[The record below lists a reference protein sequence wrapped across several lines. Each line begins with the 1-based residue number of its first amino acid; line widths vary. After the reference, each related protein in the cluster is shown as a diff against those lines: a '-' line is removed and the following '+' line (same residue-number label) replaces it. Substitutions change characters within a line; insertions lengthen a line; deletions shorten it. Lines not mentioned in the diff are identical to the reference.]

1 MGTWGVHSF
10 ENDDAVEWA
19 AAYREMGLPV
29 AESTIQIA
37 LSDHSN
43 NSLTSDLAC
52 RAIAAVEAVAFTL
65 GRGSAEAE
73 MAFDGGPEPD
83 VAAAEAL
90 ISECENV
97 MAAITGGSALKELWS
112 AVGAAEHENWQASLT
127 ELRARLNGAAV
138 VELAEPEAEPV
149 ESAGAAPR
157 NTELEEIRMAIVALT
172 GELQAMR
179 QESSENFRRLA
190 KRIEGLDQ

>member
-29 AESTIQIA
+29 AQSTIQIA

-43 NSLTSDLAC
+43 NGLTAELAC
-52 RAIAAVEAVAFTL
+52 RAIAAVEAVAFAL

-73 MAFDGGPEPD
+73 KGFSGGPAAD

-90 ISECENV
+90 IPECENV
-97 MAAITGGSALKELWS
+97 ILAITGGSALKELWTE
-112 AVGAAEHENWQASLT
+112 VGAAEHQDWQASLSD
-127 ELRARLNGAAV
+127 LRARLRGAAQ
-138 VELAEPEAEPV
+138 VEQAKPEAKPG

-157 NTELEEIRMAIVALT
+157 NSELENIRMAIVELSA
-172 GELQAMR
+172 ELQAMR
-179 QESSENFRRLA
+179 QESAQNFRRLA
-190 KRIEGLDQ
+190 KRIEGRDR